1 MAIHDVCEGSV
12 TSQPVSQERRGEGK
26 AMELLLDVVEPPQ
39 AASPISLSVIPIS
52 HASFLR
58 NKYMNPKS
66 KGGTLDLAT

>member
-1 MAIHDVCEGSV
+1 MMYAKVV
-12 TSQPVSQERRGEGK
+12 WPVSQKRRGEDK
-26 AMELLLDVVEPPQ
+26 VMELLLDVVEPPQ
-39 AASPISLSVIPIS
+39 AASSISLLVILIF